1 MNRKWAGLATVGLF
15 AFVPFVLAENCK
27 ECATIAKSGEGFCAH
42 CGHGKFF
49 GINITSKDLFGVLAG
64 TPVDAA
70 KTQCEGC
77 KTAIEANGVCKKCGV
92 GIANGKAYKSMFA
105 YKLAK
110 GLPAQ
115 PSMVEGKDACPG
127 CKAAFKDNGF
137 CTSCNA
143 GFVSGR
149 MYLDKNEFEGAKTA
163 LATINAAVE
172 AGKKCEG
179 CAAAMLT
186 DGTCAKCKASFKD
199 GKKSG

>member
-1 MNRKWAGLATVGLF
+1 MNRKWIGLMVIGVCT
-15 AFVPFVLAENCK
+15 FVPFVLADDCK
-27 ECATIAKSGEGFCAH
+27 ECAAFAKGGDGFCTK
-42 CGHGKFF
+42 CGHGKALGFDVV
-49 GINITSKDLFGVLAG
+49 SKDIFAALAG

-70 KTQCEGC
+70 KMQCDGC
-77 KTAIEANGVCKKCGV
+77 KAAMEANGICKKCGV

-105 YKLAK
+105 YRLAK

-127 CKAAFKDNGF
+127 CKTAFKDNGF

-143 GFVSGR
+143 GFVQGR
-149 MYLDKNEFEGAKTA
+149 MYLDKKEYEGAKSA
-163 LATINAAVE
+163 MATITAALD

-186 DGTCAKCKASFKD
+186 DGTCAKCKVSFKD